1 MEMSLNHIQ
10 QFIQSYVNIVSIV
23 SKTDI
28 TVVDKNLIRIAGT
41 SLYFDQIGQ
50 KISHANLYRKVLET
64 GQPTIMTKNQHYNS
78 CANCRSFNICSEMAD
93 IAYPIY
99 YDNEVIGIISMIAF
113 DQNAQNELMLNSANY
128 IDFLKHIST
137 LLESKLF
144 KFVKV
149 NNINNKNINIVDRPE
164 NSNKTEFISADPHI
178 IEMLNIIRLTTNSD
192 STVLITGE
200 SGTGKEVL
208 AKVIH
213 QTSNRNNQP
222 MVSLNCAAIPE
233 NLIESELFGY
243 EKGSFTGANKEG
255 QVGKFELANGGILFL
270 DEIGEMPLFTQ
281 IKLLRVLQDK
291 TIRRIGGKIDQLIDV
306 RIVCATNQNL
316 LQLIKEK
323 KFRADLYYRINV
335 IPFAIPPLRERKND
349 IPLLLN
355 EFLQY
360 FNQKFHKK
368 ITLSSQTIKYLKS
381 YSWPGNV
388 RELRNVVEYLI
399 NVNDNG
405 VIKINNLPNYLH
417 TDSNANSELEKP
429 LKSIIKKQE
438 SQLLF
443 SLVAKANTTAEKRE
457 LANKLGISI
466 SSLYRKMAEYRAR

>member
-1 MEMSLNHIQ
+1 M
-10 QFIQSYVNIVSIV
+10 
-23 SKTDI
+23 
-28 TVVDKNLIRIAGT
+28 
-41 SLYFDQIGQ
+41 
-50 KISHANLYRKVLET
+50 
-64 GQPTIMTKNQHYNS
+64 
-78 CANCRSFNICSEMAD
+78 
-93 IAYPIY
+93 
-99 YDNEVIGIISMIAF
+99 
-113 DQNAQNELMLNSANY
+113 
-128 IDFLKHIST
+128 
-137 LLESKLF
+137 
-144 KFVKV
+144 
-149 NNINNKNINIVDRPE
+149 
-164 NSNKTEFISADPHI
+164 
-178 IEMLNIIRLTTNSD
+178 
-192 STVLITGE
+192 
-200 SGTGKEVL
+200 
-208 AKVIH
+208 
-213 QTSNRNNQP
+213 
-222 MVSLNCAAIPE
+222 
-233 NLIESELFGY
+233 
-243 EKGSFTGANKEG
+243 
-255 QVGKFELANGGILFL
+255 
-270 DEIGEMPLFTQ
+270 
-281 IKLLRVLQDK
+281 
-291 TIRRIGGKIDQLIDV
+291 

-368 ITLSSQTIKYLKS
+368 ITLSSQTIKYLKN

>member
-64 GQPTIMTKNQHYNS
+64 GQPTIMTKNQQYNS

-164 NSNKTEFISADPHI
+164 N
-178 IEMLNIIRLTTNSD
+178 
-192 STVLITGE
+192 
-200 SGTGKEVL
+200 
-208 AKVIH
+208 
-213 QTSNRNNQP
+213 
-222 MVSLNCAAIPE
+222 
-233 NLIESELFGY
+233 
-243 EKGSFTGANKEG
+243 
-255 QVGKFELANGGILFL
+255 
-270 DEIGEMPLFTQ
+270 
-281 IKLLRVLQDK
+281 
-291 TIRRIGGKIDQLIDV
+291 
-306 RIVCATNQNL
+306 
-316 LQLIKEK
+316 
-323 KFRADLYYRINV
+323 
-335 IPFAIPPLRERKND
+335 
-349 IPLLLN
+349 
-355 EFLQY
+355 
-360 FNQKFHKK
+360 
-368 ITLSSQTIKYLKS
+368 
-381 YSWPGNV
+381 
-388 RELRNVVEYLI
+388 
-399 NVNDNG
+399 
-405 VIKINNLPNYLH
+405 
-417 TDSNANSELEKP
+417 
-429 LKSIIKKQE
+429 
-438 SQLLF
+438 
-443 SLVAKANTTAEKRE
+443 
-457 LANKLGISI
+457 
-466 SSLYRKMAEYRAR
+466 

>member
-1 MEMSLNHIQ
+1 
-10 QFIQSYVNIVSIV
+10 
-23 SKTDI
+23 
-28 TVVDKNLIRIAGT
+28 
-41 SLYFDQIGQ
+41 
-50 KISHANLYRKVLET
+50 
-64 GQPTIMTKNQHYNS
+64 
-78 CANCRSFNICSEMAD
+78 
-93 IAYPIY
+93 
-99 YDNEVIGIISMIAF
+99 
-113 DQNAQNELMLNSANY
+113 
-128 IDFLKHIST
+128 
-137 LLESKLF
+137 
-144 KFVKV
+144 
-149 NNINNKNINIVDRPE
+149 
-164 NSNKTEFISADPHI
+164 
-178 IEMLNIIRLTTNSD
+178 
-192 STVLITGE
+192 
-200 SGTGKEVL
+200 
-208 AKVIH
+208 
-213 QTSNRNNQP
+213 

-270 DEIGEMPLFTQ
+270 DEIGEMPLLTQ
-281 IKLLRVLQDK
+281 TKLLRVLQDK

-417 TDSNANSELEKP
+417 TDSNANSELKKP

-457 LANKLGISI
+457 LANKLCISI
-466 SSLYRKMAEYRAR
+466 SSLYRKMAEYRER